1 MKTRSMFLLIFL
13 VVFPASSFSQG
24 YILKRALN
32 RQIEREIDT
41 VLDKKVQDQQNKNR
55 AEEKQRQ
62 AQQSESKAAP
72 DESNVSKETEKEPR
86 SSGGGGGG
94 GFSGLLGNKVDIKH
108 NNEYK
113 FNSRMFSQMELYDKK
128 EVTKMDYYMYFS
140 KNSPSAGIETK
151 SVSSEDDEVAVTS
164 QMILD
169 GENKCFIMLSDIN
182 EMKMGMISEVPD
194 SIEQNPG
201 ESQKPPVVTKIGNSK
216 TILGFKC
223 DEYLYREADSKE
235 YTKMWF
241 TKETV
246 LNVDKRAW
254 TQSGMPSS
262 YGYNEFEQGV
272 ILAWESYDKNNELTA
287 KSEVKEINNDFS
299 KTMSIEGYTLRQ
311 MNFNQKKK

>member
-1 MKTRSMFLLIFL
+1 MKTRSLFLFIFL
-13 VVFPASSFSQG
+13 IVFPASSFSQG

-41 VLDKKVQDQQNKNR
+41 ILDKKVQDQQNKNR
-55 AEEKQRQ
+55 AEEKQKQ
-62 AQQSESKAAP
+62 AQQSEAKATT
-72 DESNVSKETEKEPR
+72 DESNVSTETEKEPR
-86 SSGGGGGG
+86 SSGASGGG
-94 GFSGLLGNKVDIKH
+94 GFAGLLGNKVDINH
-108 NNEYK
+108 NDEYK
-113 FNSRMFSQMELYDKK
+113 FSSRMFSQMEMYDKK

-140 KNSPSAGIETK
+140 KNSPSAGIQTTT
-151 SVSSEDDEVAVTS
+151 VSSEDGEVPVTA

-169 GENKCFIMLSDIN
+169 GENKCFIMLSDVN
-182 EMKMGMISEVPD
+182 GMKIGMISEVPD
-194 SIEQNPG
+194 SIEQTTG
-201 ESQKPPVVTKIGNSK
+201 TQKPPVVNKTGNSK

-223 DEYLYREADSKE
+223 DEYLYRESDAKE

-246 LNVDKRAW
+246 LDVDKRAW

-262 YGYNEFEQGV
+262 YGYAEFEQGM

-311 MNFNQKKK
+311 MNLNQKKK